1 MRVMQTKYRIDAF
14 QETYFVID
22 SFDQLFEAMRRNF
35 TPLYGT
41 LKQRRDTEPG
51 EVLPGDRLIVTLP
64 DRRVGPPAER
74 LREGERSEARRGGRE
89 GVRRGRSRREAWT

>member
-1 MRVMQTKYRIDAF
+1 MRISDWSSDVCSSDLIAFDLMRVMQTKYRIDAF

-41 LKQRRDTEPG
+41 LKQRRDIEPG
-51 EVLPGDRLIVTLP
+51 EVLPGDRLIVTMP

-74 LREGERSEARRGGRE
+74 MREGE
-89 GVRRGRSRREAWT
+89 SR